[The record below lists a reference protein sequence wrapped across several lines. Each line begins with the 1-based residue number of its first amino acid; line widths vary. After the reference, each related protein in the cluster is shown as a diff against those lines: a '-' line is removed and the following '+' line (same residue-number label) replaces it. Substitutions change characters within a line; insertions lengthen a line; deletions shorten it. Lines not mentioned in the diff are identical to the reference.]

1 MPYSTSRSANTAPRR
16 AAAAGL
22 QMSSTLTSLS
32 EAREIMDIGKSFG
45 RLAERYYVQ
54 RADGDNFISY

>member
-1 MPYSTSRSANTAPRR
+1 MCT
-16 AAAAGL
+16 L
-22 QMSSTLTSLS
+22 CSTLTSLS

-54 RADGDNFISY
+54 RADGDNLISYGKCY